1 MIKAKRFGHFVV
13 LTVVYFVIGVLIS
26 ALDKG
31 MDAALKRVDWKDIMT
46 AIIFGA
52 VMTAFFYP
60 KEKTKTKN

>member
-13 LTVVYFVIGVLIS
+13 LTVVYFVVGVLIS

-31 MDAALKRVDWKDIMT
+31 MGAALKRVDWKDILT
-46 AIIFGA
+46 AIIFGV

-60 KEKTKTKN
+60 KEKAGKGN

>member
-13 LTVVYFVIGVLIS
+13 LTVVYFVVSVLIS

-31 MDAALKRVDWKDIMT
+31 MDAALKRVDWKDILT

-60 KEKTKTKN
+60 KQKAGKGN